1 MISPEKIPVFTGD
14 LPGLGREIIALR
26 QAAKAVRDGGGD
38 VHTRFQNLASS
49 YRAPE
54 AGQLFSTTQAVQEG
68 SGRFADRLETVAG
81 ALETYALEVVEIVK
95 QLDLLRFQATRF
107 VESVRHDD
115 GPLGNWRKDQAKVD
129 EHQGIWDGV
138 NAAVAAFQAA
148 EVGCADKITALVDG
162 TRWHINDGSPEQQ
175 NAYGFSAEQL
185 AEADSLP
192 WGRPEHREIYPFG
205 IDHHL
210 KQAGISMWD
219 NAAGSVEGL
228 IDLFSPGEEGG
239 AAREGLLRVIVGAE
253 GYLLDPNGDRDDI
266 APAQKKLMDDSKPY
280 AKEFA
285 KAFVGWDDWG
295 SNPGKAMGT
304 VIFNGLTLGA
314 GPLGAASKA
323 GSAAGKAGTA
333 SRVAGAAAKIGEV
346 LDPIGAAAKTA
357 GVAARGLP
365 RVAELT
371 AGIRGATDAAAAS
384 DAAYSVIEYPN
395 GAQLRIQDGE
405 FIPGNRGV
413 PDSTPAPSE
422 LPAADRTPSIEA
434 PRKQELV
441 GAGTHTPPATAHT
454 SENRPPQAHN
464 EAPQR
469 SPGGEE
475 RASGPNGP
483 GGHGSASPDI
493 TGDAPH
499 GPGHPADPVPP
510 GHGGGGRDS
519 AQGGELAADRRPA
532 PVKEWQAADDIVG
545 TARGKLL
552 LYPNYRHELSGVR
565 SGAVDT
571 KNTVILPEARAKVR
585 QDIAEIAAGRAQFNA
600 QSQLYSI
607 NGRRYAVE
615 PSGRIFPVDGPGF
628 IDMNRIEYNAL
639 KQIMRA
645 DGDMSKVQVMFSK
658 APQFRDNPEAVKKAI
673 DLYRKYYP

>member
-1 MISPEKIPVFTGD
+1 M
-14 LPGLGREIIALR
+14 
-26 QAAKAVRDGGGD
+26 
-38 VHTRFQNLASS
+38 
-49 YRAPE
+49 
-54 AGQLFSTTQAVQEG
+54 QEG

-81 ALETYALEVVEIVK
+81 ALETYALEVVEIVR

-162 TRWHINDGSPEQQ
+162 GTQWQINDGSRGQE

-185 AEADSLP
+185 AQADSLP
-192 WGRPEHREIYPFG
+192 WGTPEHREIYPFG
-205 IDHHL
+205 IDYHL
-210 KQAGISMWD
+210 QQAGISMWD

-285 KAFVGWDDWG
+285 KAFVGWDDWD

-333 SRVAGAAAKIGEV
+333 SRVAGAAAKVGEV

-395 GAQLRIQDGE
+395 GAQLRIEDGK
-405 FIPGNRGV
+405 FIPANRGV
-413 PDSTPAPSE
+413 RDTTPAPPE
-422 LPAADRTPSIEA
+422 AAAGDRA
-434 PRKQELV
+434 VGPRPDERPLV
-441 GAGTHTPPATAHT
+441 GAGARTGENAARVGDDLSPRARHDAGGASSEGSGPVQEGHGPSKQSGGGHAAEHEGADRHGRADGAGNGSAGSAGPGHDPVGGNGGADGDPSGAPDGPSSDGREDAGRSSASQKGVWPA
-454 SENRPPQAHN
+454 
-464 EAPQR
+464 R
-469 SPGGEE
+469 SDIPGPAAGEE
-475 RASGPNGP
+475 LKRPHPRHTVN
-483 GGHGSASPDI
+483 GSAS
-493 TGDAPH
+493 
-499 GPGHPADPVPP
+499 
-510 GHGGGGRDS
+510 
-519 AQGGELAADRRPA
+519 GEI
-532 PVKEWQAADDIVG
+532 KE
-545 TARGKLL
+545 
-552 LYPNYRHELSGVR
+552 
-565 SGAVDT
+565 
-571 KNTVILPEARAKVR
+571 KNSVILPGYFAKID
-585 QDIAEIAAGRAQFNA
+585 QDIADIAAGRARLTEDNNR
-600 QSQLYSI
+600 YEI
-607 NGRRYAVE
+607 NGRTYGVE
-615 PSGRIFPVDGPGF
+615 LGGRVYPDSGPGIVNLDRNEYAALQQLARAKGD
-628 IDMNRIEYNAL
+628 ID
-639 KQIMRA
+639 
-645 DGDMSKVQVMFSK
+645 S
-658 APQFRDNPEAVKKAI
+658 APQLTRNPRFVNNPQSVQKALDI
-673 DLYRKYYP
+673 YNGTYQ